1 MAMAWPGLSHPTPA
15 GAPYT
20 GPMRSPRHD
29 PLRLDVAAFA
39 AEGGVLEGDWP
50 GPTLERLA
58 DLQVP
63 PQDVGQADVHWRAQ
77 GERRVKAGSE
87 AELWMTLS
95 VQAPV
100 WLTCQRCLQPMAV
113 GLALDRRL
121 RFVHGE
127 SQAEAL
133 DAESDDDVLALP
145 RWLDLRELVEDELL
159 LGLPL
164 VPRHETCPQP
174 LPVPIRLDDVGD
186 DATSAVPSAVQS
198 GGPDGPHDAA
208 HPPAAEREGRVD
220 DTAGDTLP
228 DGRPNPFAVLK
239 SLKKRGGGPGA

>member
-1 MAMAWPGLSHPTPA
+1 
-15 GAPYT
+15 
-20 GPMRSPRHD
+20 MRSPRHD

-39 AEGGVLEGDWP
+39 AEGGALEGDWP

-63 PQDVGQADVHWRAQ
+63 PQDVGEADVHWRVQ
-77 GERRVKAGSE
+77 GERRLKTGSV
-87 AELWMTLS
+87 AELWLTLS

-113 GLALDRRL
+113 DLGLDRRL

-174 LPVPIRLDDVGD
+174 LPVPIGLEDDGD
-186 DATSAVPSAVQS
+186 DAPV
-198 GGPDGPHDAA
+198 GGQTGTPDSPHDAV
-208 HPPAAEREGRVD
+208 HPSPDAGKGRTD
-220 DTAGDTLP
+220 DATGDTLP

>member
-1 MAMAWPGLSHPTPA
+1 
-15 GAPYT
+15 
-20 GPMRSPRHD
+20 MRSPRHD

-39 AEGGVLEGDWP
+39 ADGGELEGAWP
-50 GPTLERLA
+50 GPTLQRLA

-63 PQDVGQADVHWRAQ
+63 PQDLGQADVHWRVR
-77 GERRVKAGSE
+77 GERRGKAGSQ
-87 AELWMTLS
+87 AELWLTLS
-95 VQAPV
+95 VQAAV
-100 WLTCQRCLQPMAV
+100 WLTCQRCLRPMPV
-113 GLALDRRL
+113 DLALDRRL

-174 LPVPIRLDDVGD
+174 LPVPIHLEDDSVEALGERLLETAASMD
-186 DATSAVPSAVQS
+186 SAGAASA
-198 GGPDGPHDAA
+198 DE
-208 HPPAAEREGRVD
+208 PAQQ
-220 DTAGDTLP
+220 AGEVTDTLP

-239 SLKKRGGGPGA
+239 QLKKRDGGAGR

>member
-1 MAMAWPGLSHPTPA
+1 
-15 GAPYT
+15 
-20 GPMRSPRHD
+20 MRSPRHD

-39 AEGGVLEGDWP
+39 VGGGVLEGDWP
-50 GPTLERLA
+50 GPSLERLA

-77 GERRVKAGSE
+77 GERRLKAGSE
-87 AELWMTLS
+87 AELWLSLS

-100 WLTCQRCLQPMAV
+100 WLTCQRCLQPMA
-113 GLALDRRL
+113 LDLVLERRL
-121 RFVHGE
+121 RFVRGE

-174 LPVPIRLDDVGD
+174 LPVPIRLEDETVDVVGERLAAGPDDPHAAALPAATDVEAGAVD
-186 DATSAVPSAVQS
+186 DAAS
-198 GGPDGPHDAA
+198 
-208 HPPAAEREGRVD
+208 
-220 DTAGDTLP
+220 DTLP

-239 SLKKRGGGPGA
+239 SLKKRGGGPAA

>member
-1 MAMAWPGLSHPTPA
+1 
-15 GAPYT
+15 
-20 GPMRSPRHD
+20 MRSHRHD

-39 AEGGVLEGDWP
+39 TDGNALEGDWP

-58 DLQVP
+58 SLQVP
-63 PQDVGQADVHWRAQ
+63 PQDLGQADVHWRVR
-77 GERRVKAGSE
+77 GERRLKAGSE
-87 AELWMTLS
+87 AELWLTLS
-95 VQAPV
+95 AQAPV

-113 GLALDRRL
+113 DLALERRL

-174 LPVPIRLDDVGD
+174 LPVTIHLEDDSVGPAGERLHEGEGAPDTASAASADAAGQLDDD
-186 DATSAVPSAVQS
+186 IS
-198 GGPDGPHDAA
+198 
-208 HPPAAEREGRVD
+208 
-220 DTAGDTLP
+220 DTLP

-239 SLKKRGGGPGA
+239 QLKKREGGTGS

>member
-1 MAMAWPGLSHPTPA
+1 MARIVPSAIPRAAG

-20 GPMRSPRHD
+20 GPMRSSRHD

-39 AEGGVLEGDWP
+39 ADGKALEGDWA
-50 GPTLERLA
+50 GATLQRLA
-58 DLQVP
+58 DLQVA
-63 PQDVGQADVHWRAQ
+63 PQDLGQANVHWRVQ
-77 GERRVKAGSE
+77 GERRVKAGTP
-87 AELWMTLS
+87 AELWLTLS

-113 GLALDRRL
+113 GLALERRL

-174 LPVPIRLDDVGD
+174 LPVPIHLEDDGDEAVGERLL
-186 DATSAVPSAVQS
+186 DA
-198 GGPDGPHDAA
+198 DGAMDAA
-208 HPPAAEREGRVD
+208 SAAIAVSADETGQPD
-220 DTAGDTLP
+220 DETSDTLP

-239 SLKKRGGGPGA
+239 QLKKREGGSGS

>member
-1 MAMAWPGLSHPTPA
+1 
-15 GAPYT
+15 
-20 GPMRSPRHD
+20 MRSTRHD

-39 AEGGVLEGDWP
+39 AEGGLLEGDWP
-50 GPTLERLA
+50 GASLDRLA

-63 PQDVGQADVHWRAQ
+63 PQDVGQADVHWRVQ
-77 GERRVKAGSE
+77 GERRLKAGSE
-87 AELWMTLS
+87 AELWLTLS
-95 VQAPV
+95 AQAPV

-113 GLALDRRL
+113 DLALDRRL
-121 RFVHGE
+121 RFVRGE

-174 LPVPIRLDDVGD
+174 LPVPIRLDDDSDEPVGQRLHEGD
-186 DATSAVPSAVQS
+186 DSA
-198 GGPDGPHDAA
+198 DAA
-208 HPPAAEREGRVD
+208 GADIADEDGGLAPEVS
-220 DTAGDTLP
+220 DTLP

-239 SLKKRGGGPGA
+239 KLKKRGGGAGN

>member
-1 MAMAWPGLSHPTPA
+1 MARIVPSAIPKCGG

-20 GPMRSPRHD
+20 GPMRSSRHD

-39 AEGGVLEGDWP
+39 ADGKALEGDWP
-50 GPTLERLA
+50 GATLQRLA
-58 DLQVP
+58 SLQVP
-63 PQDVGQADVHWRAQ
+63 PQDLGQAAVHWRVQ
-77 GERRVKAGSE
+77 GERRAKAGSP
-87 AELWMTLS
+87 AELWLTLS

-113 GLALDRRL
+113 DLALERRL

-174 LPVPIRLDDVGD
+174 LPVPIHLEDDSDEAVG
-186 DATSAVPSAVQS
+186 QR
-198 GGPDGPHDAA
+198 PHDADGA
-208 HPPAAEREGRVD
+208 EDAEAGTGTTAASPQEGE
-220 DTAGDTLP
+220 TSDTLP

-239 SLKKRGGGPGA
+239 QLKKREGGAGR

>member
-1 MAMAWPGLSHPTPA
+1 
-15 GAPYT
+15 
-20 GPMRSPRHD
+20 MRSPRHD

-39 AEGGVLEGDWP
+39 ADGAALEGDWP
-50 GPTLERLA
+50 GHTLERLS

-77 GERRVKAGSE
+77 GERRLKAGSE
-87 AELWMTLS
+87 AELWLTLS
-95 VQAPV
+95 AQAPV

-113 GLALDRRL
+113 DLAVDQRL

-174 LPVPIRLDDVGD
+174 LPVPIRLEDDGD
-186 DATSAVPSAVQS
+186 EPLGDRLLEAEVST
-198 GGPDGPHDAA
+198 DAA
-208 HPPAAEREGRVD
+208 GAGIADEDRPPEAEVS
-220 DTAGDTLP
+220 DTLP

-239 SLKKRGGGPGA
+239 QLKKRDGGTGR